1 LNGFGHWSLPFVFLS
16 LRTTPNGIRSNVP
29 FRLVYEEG
37 RASWLELVTII
48 FQQCERDWRIDQE
61 SFIREYELSEKPE
74 ASELLRLAKQG
85 DFQAFQTLVS
95 ELQPRVYGLAYRM
108 LHQSQDAEDVTQ
120 QTFVSMIE
128 HLKDFR
134 EESSVAT
141 WALKI
146 ASNFALKVLRRRKG
160 HAALSLD
167 DGREEGYADMPHPEY
182 IAPWSRPPDD
192 IAADAEVQR
201 EIRSALEHLDDKY
214 RTVFVMRDIEGFSV
228 RDTAEALGLTESA
241 VKVRLLRARLALR
254 EILTRRFGDE
264 RQVMIPDHQHG

>member
-1 LNGFGHWSLPFVFLS
+1 M
-16 LRTTPNGIRSNVP
+16 
-29 FRLVYEEG
+29 
-37 RASWLELVTII
+37 
-48 FQQCERDWRIDQE
+48 
-61 SFIREYELSEKPE
+61 SEKPE

-85 DFQAFQTLVS
+85 DFQAFQMLLG

-120 QTFVSMIE
+120 QTFVAMIE

-134 EESSVAT
+134 EESSLTT

-146 ASNFALKVLRRRKG
+146 ASNFALKSLRKRKG
-160 HAALSLD
+160 QATYSLD
-167 DGREEGYADMPHPEY
+167 EGGEEGYSDMPHPEY
-182 IAPWSRPPDD
+182 IAPWSRPPID

-201 EIRSALEHLDDKY
+201 EIQTALELLDDKY
-214 RTVFVMRDIEGFSV
+214 RTVFVMRDIEGLSV
-228 RDTAEALGLTESA
+228 RDTADSLGLTEST

-264 RQVMIPDHQHG
+264 SQVMIPDHQHG

>member
-1 LNGFGHWSLPFVFLS
+1 M
-16 LRTTPNGIRSNVP
+16 
-29 FRLVYEEG
+29 
-37 RASWLELVTII
+37 
-48 FQQCERDWRIDQE
+48 
-61 SFIREYELSEKPE
+61 SEKPE

-85 DFQAFQTLVS
+85 DFQAFQMLLG

-120 QTFVSMIE
+120 QTFVAMIE

-134 EESSVAT
+134 EESSLTT

-146 ASNFALKVLRRRKG
+146 ASNFALKALRKRKG
-160 HAALSLD
+160 QAAYSLNE
-167 DGREEGYADMPHPEY
+167 GGEEGYADMPHPEY
-182 IAPWSRPPDD
+182 IATWSRPPVD

-201 EIRSALEHLDDKY
+201 EIQTALELLDDKY

-228 RDTAEALGLTESA
+228 RDTADSLGLTEST

-264 RQVMIPDHQHG
+264 SQVMIPDHQHG

>member
-1 LNGFGHWSLPFVFLS
+1 MPC
-16 LRTTPNGIRSNVP
+16 
-29 FRLVYEEG
+29 RLVYEEG

-146 ASNFALKVLRRRKG
+146 ASNFALKILRRRKG

-167 DGREEGYADMPHPEY
+167 DGREDGYADMPHPEY
-182 IAPWSRPPDD
+182 IAPWRRPPDD

-264 RQVMIPDHQHG
+264 SQVMIPDHQHG